1 MPTNRSAPPGPV
13 IPVLT
18 YPDVSAAVEWLVEVL
33 GFAER
38 VRIGPGHRAQ
48 LSFGEGSLIV
58 ADAGHGRTAPAGDGV
73 AHSTMLRVDD
83 VAALCQRVREAGG
96 EIVAE
101 PEDFPYGERQC
112 SFVDPGGH
120 RWTLTQTLRDV
131 APEEWGG
138 TTVGRGR
145 QNTLPT

>member
-1 MPTNRSAPPGPV
+1 MTGNRSAPDGPV

-18 YPDVSAAVEWLVEVL
+18 YADVEAASAWLVEVL

-48 LSFGEGSLIV
+48 LTFGEGSLIV
-58 ADAGHGRTAPAGDGV
+58 ADTGGSREVPRASEVSASV
-73 AHSTMLRVDD
+73 MLRVDD
-83 VAALCQRVREAGG
+83 AAGVLERARAAGAT
-96 EIVAE
+96 VVSE

-112 SFVDPGGH
+112 SFRDPGGH
-120 RWTLTQTLRDV
+120 LWTLTQTLRDV

-138 TTVGRGR
+138 KATA
-145 QNTLPT
+145 PT